1 MNKYMSLFKN
11 KKVLITSLMMCLLS
25 IGVCFAFNN
34 LILESYSG
42 LRTWRNTDST
52 YVAYDSRKFEENCF
66 VYYGKSLTFNVEREK
81 ESIKLPSYCYQYIGD
96 VEYNS
101 KSILNEKNVIRGVY
115 SKLSGREIAIPESIS
130 NHYKKTIGDY
140 FYLNGNIAYTIKY
153 ITADFYSIYDAT
165 IKSDASSIFVGS
177 SNELLGAKES
187 YAVFDNISRDYNQV
201 FSFKHITDNFRNT
214 FIIGISSFSLIII
227 GILIFNILFYKKEKI
242 ATLNESSLCGIKS
255 LVIKDLLVMNVSTI
269 VVPFVATVVLFFFL
283 KNYLLSGILTCIVLV
298 FFVID
303 SIVLRKKVKWWVIF

>member
-34 LILESYSG
+34 LVSESYSG
-42 LRTWRNTDST
+42 LRTWRNIDST

-66 VYYGKSLTFNVEREK
+66 VYYGKNLSFNVEREK
-81 ESIKLPSYCYQYIGD
+81 ESIKLPSYCYQYIRD

-101 KSILNEKNVIRGVY
+101 KSILNEKNVIKGVY
-115 SKLSGREIAIPESIS
+115 SRLSGREIAIPESIS
-130 NHYKKTIGDY
+130 SHYKKTIGDY
-140 FYLNGNIAYTIKY
+140 FYLNGNIEYTIKY
-153 ITADFYSIYDAT
+153 ITVDFYSIHDAS
-165 IKSDASSIFVGS
+165 INSDASSIFVGS
-177 SNELLGAKES
+177 SNELLGVKES

-201 FSFKHITDNFRNT
+201 FSFKHITDNFRNS
-214 FIIGISSFSLIII
+214 FIIGMSSFSLIII
-227 GILIFNILFYKKEKI
+227 GILTFNLLFYKKEKL
-242 ATLNESSLCGIKS
+242 ATLNESSLCGKKS

-269 VVPFVATVVLFFFL
+269 IIPFVAPAVLFFFL
-283 KNYLLSGILTCIVLV
+283 KNYWLSGILACLVLV

-303 SIVLRKKVKWWVIF
+303 SIVLRKKVR